1 MASKVWQACKSATN
15 LKRLQLGRFAPEE
28 KLEAADKGPE
38 IIVPLD
44 LLERVQC
51 KAAKDLESWPGE
63 SKKHQVILKLS
74 VSVSEGTDFGQKKNL
89 NQWVYWFMV

>member
-1 MASKVWQACKSATN
+1 M
-15 LKRLQLGRFAPEE
+15 GRFAPEE
-28 KLEAADKGPE
+28 ELEAADKGPE

-63 SKKHQVILKLS
+63 SKKHQVLKFWS
-74 VSVSEGTDFGQKKNL
+74 HVSINPGDI
-89 NQWVYWFMV
+89 

>member
-1 MASKVWQACKSATN
+1 M
-15 LKRLQLGRFAPEE
+15 GRFAPEE
-28 KLEAADKGPE
+28 ELEAADKGPE

-63 SKKHQVILKLS
+63 SKKHQVLKLLCTGRMS
-74 VSVSEGTDFGQKKNL
+74 ALILEIFRCGEPQGICEHGCRVAKNP
-89 NQWVYWFMV
+89 N

>member
-1 MASKVWQACKSATN
+1 MASKVWQACKSSTN
-15 LKRLQLGRFAPEE
+15 FKRLQLGRFAPEE
-28 KLEAADKGPE
+28 ELEAADKGPE

-63 SKKHQVILKLS
+63 SKKHQVILKLLLEHWS
-74 VSVSEGTDFGQKKNL
+74 YLSINPRDI
-89 NQWVYWFMV
+89 

>member
-1 MASKVWQACKSATN
+1 M
-15 LKRLQLGRFAPEE
+15 GRFAPEE

-63 SKKHQVILKLS
+63 SKKASSYSEVIVRAL
-74 VSVSEGTDFGQKKNL
+74 VACQH
-89 NQWVYWFMV
+89 